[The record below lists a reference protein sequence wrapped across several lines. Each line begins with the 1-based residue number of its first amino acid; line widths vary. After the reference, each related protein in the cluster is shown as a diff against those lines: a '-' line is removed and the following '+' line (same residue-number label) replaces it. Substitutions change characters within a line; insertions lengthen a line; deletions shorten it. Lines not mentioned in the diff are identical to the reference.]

1 MANVDNYI
9 ILCFIVATAI
19 LLAIQFIGD
28 RLFDWLVDLPQKL
41 FTKDSDKYK
50 EKHSSEKGE
59 SPPHSGFL
67 KKNHRC

>member
-50 EKHSSEKGE
+50 EKHSSEKE
-59 SPPHSGFL
+59 
-67 KKNHRC
+67 

>member
-9 ILCFIVATAI
+9 NLCFIVATTI
-19 LLAIQFIGD
+19 LLAIQFVGD

-50 EKHSSEKGE
+50 EKHSSEKEGSE
-59 SPPHSGFL
+59 
-67 KKNHRC
+67 K

>member
-50 EKHSSEKGE
+50 EKHSSEKEGSEKRKKGE
-59 SPPHSGFL
+59 EEEG
-67 KKNHRC
+67 R